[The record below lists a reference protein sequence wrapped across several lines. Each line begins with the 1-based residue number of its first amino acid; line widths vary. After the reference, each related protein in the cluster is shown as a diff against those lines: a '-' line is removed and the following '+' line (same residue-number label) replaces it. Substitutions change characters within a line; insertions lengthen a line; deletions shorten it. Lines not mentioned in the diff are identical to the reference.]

1 MKKTSSSVL
10 RFASWT
16 AALVASSGLAQDWP
30 QWRGPAR
37 DGKALA
43 FSAPKSWPKELTRQ
57 WKVTVGDG
65 VATPALVGD
74 RLYVFAR
81 MEGAETTRCLDATT
95 GKELWKDNYD
105 ALPASGSASSFSG
118 PRASPTVAEGKVI
131 VLGIRGVLSCLDAA
145 D

>member
-1 MKKTSSSVL
+1 
-10 RFASWT
+10 
-16 AALVASSGLAQDWP
+16 
-30 QWRGPAR
+30 
-37 DGKALA
+37 KALA
-43 FSAPKSWPKELTRQ
+43 FNSPKSWPKELVRK

-81 MEGAETTRCLDATT
+81 MDGAETTRCLEAAT

-118 PRASPTVAEGKVI
+118 PRASPAVVEGKVI
-131 VLGIRGVLSCLDAA
+131 VLGLRGVLSCLDAA
-145 D
+145 DGKLLWRKDDFKGATPKFFTSSSPLVAG